1 MDKVTC
7 IIVEDEPL
15 AREILSQFI
24 SQIPELELVGEC
36 SDIHEARKQLNEVQ
50 VDLMFLDIQM
60 PEGTGIS
67 LLKSLIH
74 PPKVIFTTAYPE
86 FAVEGFDLNAV
97 DYLLKPFSFDRFCQA
112 IEKAYEVLL
121 RTSSLLSK
129 ELAPTFLTL
138 KVDKRWIK
146 IEFAEILFIQGFGNY
161 VKVHTHQKVWLTK
174 ETMRSIA
181 NKLPAREFLQIHKSY
196 ICRLRAIDYLEGN
209 RAKIGD
215 QMVPIGGSYKQ
226 SLFQAMNSSS

>member
-1 MDKVTC
+1 MDNITC

-24 SQIPELELVGEC
+24 SQIPELELVEEC
-36 SDIHEARKQLNEVQ
+36 SDIHEARKLLNEVR
-50 VDLMFLDIQM
+50 VDLIFLDIQM

-97 DYLLKPFSFDRFCQA
+97 DYLLKPFSFERFSQA
-112 IEKAYEVLL
+112 MNKVRDVLFVKA
-121 RTSSLLSK
+121 SSQPS
-129 ELAPTFLTL
+129 EMGPDFLTL

-146 IEFAEILFIQGFGNY
+146 IEFSEILFIQGFGNY
-161 VKVHTHQKVWLTK
+161 VKVHTPQKVWLTK
-174 ETMRSIA
+174 ETMTAICT
-181 NKLPAREFLQIHKSY
+181 KLPAKDFLKIHKSY
-196 ICRLRAIDYLEGN
+196 VCRLRAIEYLEGN

-215 QMVPIGGSYKQ
+215 QMIPIGGRYKH
-226 SLFQAMNSSS
+226 SLFKAMNSST

>member
-1 MDKVTC
+1 MDNITC

-50 VDLMFLDIQM
+50 VDLLFLDIQM

-67 LLKSLIH
+67 LFKSLIH

-97 DYLLKPFSFDRFCQA
+97 DYLLKPFSFERFSQA
-112 IEKAYEVLL
+112 ISKVRDALLIKAPSHPSEIGLD
-121 RTSSLLSK
+121 
-129 ELAPTFLTL
+129 FLTL

-146 IEFAEILFIQGFGNY
+146 IEFPEILFIQGFGNY
-161 VKVHTHQKVWLTK
+161 VKVHTPQKVWVTK
-174 ETMRSIA
+174 ETMRAICQ
-181 NKLPAREFLQIHKSY
+181 KLPDKDFLQIHKSY
-196 ICRLRAIDYLEGN
+196 VCRLRAIDYLEGN

-215 QMVPIGGSYKQ
+215 QMVPIGGNYKQ
-226 SLFQAMNSSS
+226 SLFKAMNSSP